1 MLYYYICIVCVLYCI
16 ALYCLVFVFVFLLYY
31 IYYTINYI
39 YVILYNIIYIYI
51 NGHLFCIF
59 LCGYGHVIKVFI
71 NISIVKWTPME
82 IIQRVASCAAPVLTK
97 EDAAMFLKS
106 WTCDLNLNLN
116 LCPYTNS
123 YSNIPI
129 ASAKNRIYHALSCF
143 DKWPWLL
150 IKLEA
155 TGPLQN

>member
-1 MLYYYICIVCVLYCI
+1 MLCYIIYHNIILYYIIWYYAILYYIIFVLYVYCMCIVLYC
-16 ALYCLVFVFVFLLYY
+16 FVFVYTY
-31 IYYTINYI
+31 I
-39 YVILYNIIYIYI
+39 LCCKLYIYI

-59 LCGYGHVIKVFI
+59 LCGCGHVIKVFI
-71 NISIVKWTPME
+71 NISIVKLTPME
-82 IIQRVASCAAPVLTK
+82 SIQRVASCAAPVLNK

-129 ASAKNRIYHALSCF
+129 ASAKNRNFSCMVMF
-143 DKWPWLL
+143 W
-150 IKLEA
+150 
-155 TGPLQN
+155 